1 MTLDEFIR
9 FFVIPAMGATAAL
22 VLIVM
27 AVEGFRSWRGRM
39 R

>member
-1 MTLDEFIR
+1 MTFDEFFR
-9 FFVIPAMGATAAL
+9 FVFLPAMGATAAL

-27 AVEGFRSWRGRM
+27 AVEGFRSWRSRP